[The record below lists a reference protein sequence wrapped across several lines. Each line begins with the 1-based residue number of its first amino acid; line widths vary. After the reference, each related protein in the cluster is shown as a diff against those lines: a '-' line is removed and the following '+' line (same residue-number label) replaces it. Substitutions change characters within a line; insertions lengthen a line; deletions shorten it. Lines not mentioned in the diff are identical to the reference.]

1 MNRGDLTDAQWA
13 KLAPLLPPQRSGTA
27 GRPPHNHRRM
37 LNGMLWILRTG
48 APWRDLPRRYGR
60 WSSVASRFYRWRRAG
75 VIARVD
81 EALKEQGDAAGQIEW
96 EAHYVDGSVVRAHQH
111 AAGAAHTT
119 AEAEGLGRSRGGF
132 STKIHVRAEGG
143 GKPVTFLVTPGQ
155 RHDSM
160 ALEPLME
167 QGAIRRSDGGRPRL
181 RPRRV
186 VGDKG
191 YSYRRV
197 RRYLRRRGIGAT
209 IPTRKDQPRLR
220 HFDREL
226 YRTRN
231 RVERLI
237 NRLKQFRRI
246 ATRYEKRVVNYL
258 AMLTLASILLWL

>member
-1 MNRGDLTDAQWA
+1 MNRGDLNDTQWA
-13 KLAPLLPPQRSGTA
+13 KLAPLLPSPRSGKA
-27 GRPPHNHRRM
+27 GRPPHSHRRM

-60 WSSVASRFYRWRRAG
+60 WSSVASRFYRWRHVG

-81 EALKEQGDAAGQIEW
+81 EALKEQGDAAGQLEW
-96 EAHYVDGSVVRAHQH
+96 SAHYVDGSVVRAHQH
-111 AAGAAHTT
+111 AAGAAHST
-119 AEAEGLGRSRGGF
+119 ADAEGLGRSRGGF

-143 GKPVTFLVTPGQ
+143 GKPVTLLVTPGQ

-167 QGAIRRSDGGRPRL
+167 QGAVRRPDGGRPRL
-181 RPRRV
+181 RPRRA

-191 YSYRRV
+191 YSYPRV

-220 HFDREL
+220 QFDRAL

-246 ATRYEKRVVNYL
+246 ATRDEKRLVNDL